1 MKLSHISKTYYNKN
15 NTVKA
20 LRDINIEF
28 DSTGLVV
35 ILGPSGC
42 GKTTLLNI
50 ISGDDTSFEGEKID
64 TCSLSYL
71 TQDVDLFESMTVFEN
86 LLIVNEDRK
95 LIQSYLEKYGL
106 SEHKNKKVKKCSFGQ
121 KKRVQ
126 FIRSLLQNPGLLLCD
141 EPTAALDHDNS
152 EQLMQDIKEVSKDM
166 LVVLVTHN
174 IALAEKYADRIIHM
188 GKGIIEKDERIH
200 KVSQQ
205 LPTKLKDKKNLI
217 QTIRLTAFELKSR
230 ILENFIYVIFVLFGT
245 ISIFATFSLYFTIE
259 KQTDIKEIYKTGS
272 NLVYS
277 YPIDS
282 TKKEEFDGK
291 YAIDF
296 DFYYYE
302 DILEVVETY
311 PEIIGVEAFYDDDTY
326 LKSIRMT
333 SITHAQMAPATFKTV
348 DYTGYDEENG
358 VSYIKFNI
366 PYDNAFFVNDAY
378 KDKLAEYKRLKNQN
392 RLKYYGFDELTG
404 LYGETFDYPLLN
416 LEEQSTDFGFSFFD
430 LVHDEKIP
438 VLYGTYPTRNN
449 EIIICKNTADLLM
462 SYIGYSSYEEMMN
475 STITVGVY
483 GRANLL
489 AENTSIDYF
498 YDDETANVR
507 ELIDLK
513 ITGISSVEN
522 DTMRM
527 VFFNNEFAK
536 NAITSH
542 FVENYDDLY
551 FEYVRFIVDPES
563 DVEAFIEKVNK
574 SFNNEKSMFYL
585 GNVGMSSTVSYRDFS
600 NLFIFGMSIMLVY
613 LAGMIIYYVFNRKRI
628 LKERRMM
635 KEYNYSRILES
646 ITRVFTVHTLTF
658 LLILIFG
665 SSLCDLVNQF
675 AVSMFCEAFLEMD
688 ISMIFFSYLLIMIY
702 SFVCEAVIGVKVHDK
717 HQKC

>member
-1 MKLSHISKTYYNKN
+1 M
-15 NTVKA
+15 
-20 LRDINIEF
+20 R
-28 DSTGLVV
+28 
-35 ILGPSGC
+35 LG
-42 GKTTLLNI
+42 
-50 ISGDDTSFEGEKID
+50 E
-64 TCSLSYL
+64 
-71 TQDVDLFESMTVFEN
+71 
-86 LLIVNEDRK
+86 
-95 LIQSYLEKYGL
+95 
-106 SEHKNKKVKKCSFGQ
+106 
-121 KKRVQ
+121 
-126 FIRSLLQNPGLLLCD
+126 
-141 EPTAALDHDNS
+141 
-152 EQLMQDIKEVSKDM
+152 
-166 LVVLVTHN
+166 
-174 IALAEKYADRIIHM
+174 
-188 GKGIIEKDERIH
+188 
-200 KVSQQ
+200 
-205 LPTKLKDKKNLI
+205 
-217 QTIRLTAFELKSR
+217 
-230 ILENFIYVIFVLFGT
+230 
-245 ISIFATFSLYFTIE
+245 
-259 KQTDIKEIYKTGS
+259 
-272 NLVYS
+272 
-277 YPIDS
+277 
-282 TKKEEFDGK
+282 
-291 YAIDF
+291 
-296 DFYYYE
+296 
-302 DILEVVETY
+302 
-311 PEIIGVEAFYDDDTY
+311 
-326 LKSIRMT
+326 
-333 SITHAQMAPATFKTV
+333 
-348 DYTGYDEENG
+348 
-358 VSYIKFNI
+358 
-366 PYDNAFFVNDAY
+366 NDAY

-416 LEEQSTDFGFSFFD
+416 LEEQSIDFSFSFFD
-430 LVHDEKIP
+430 LVHDEKLP

-600 NLFIFGMSIMLVY
+600 NLFIFGISIMLVY
-613 LAGMIIYYVFNRKRI
+613 LAGMIIYYFFNRKRI

-702 SFVCEAVIGVKVHDK
+702 SFVCEAVIGG
-717 HQKC
+717 